1 MTTPRLDRR
10 LAILRG
16 KREGA
21 FDRDQYYLEQ
31 AERARV
37 SRKVRSLLRRM
48 QPLTLV
54 TPRWSQPRR
63 FLDDVAVDL
72 MLGEPAVRCRTLS
85 LQPLEGRTPHQ
96 AWAWIVLAITEFCGL
111 PIDGP
116 AWQVVSRHGFRH
128 VLRELLVRADAG
140 ERRCLMIH
148 GLEHIHVEALRDL
161 MEVFEDH
168 VHHRAGEA
176 RFNLALAGSIDAP
189 HFEFVGMERIVLPDF
204 SEREALEA
212 LVEHLG
218 PVELPRLRSLV
229 ALVGGLPAILD
240 ALGTEASDRLSEVVA
255 DRRALWRVLG
265 GLALEIR
272 RSFEIVAADDR
283 LLERLEE
290 LARSGPLPEDPAT
303 DDALGRAG
311 LTRVDGPARRRR
323 TSLRAPALGDLALA
337 S

>member
-1 MTTPRLDRR
+1 MHTPRLDRR

-21 FDRDQYYLEQ
+21 FDRDQYYLEH
-31 AERARV
+31 AERARAA
-37 SRKVRSLLRRM
+37 RKVRSLLRRM
-48 QPLTLV
+48 QPVTLV

-96 AWAWIVLAITEFCGL
+96 AWSWIVLAITEFCGL

-128 VLRELLVRADAG
+128 VLRELLAKADEG

-168 VHHRAGEA
+168 VHHREGEA

-189 HFEFVGMERIVLPDF
+189 HFEFGGMERIVLPDF
-204 SEREALEA
+204 SESEALEA

-218 PVELPRLRSLV
+218 PLDLPRLRSVV
-229 ALVGGLPAILD
+229 ALVGGIPALLD
-240 ALGTEASDRLSEVVA
+240 TLGGEAADRLSEVLA
-255 DRRALWRVLG
+255 DRRSVWRVLG
-265 GLALEIR
+265 NLAIEIQR
-272 RSFEIVAADDR
+272 TFDIVASDDR
-283 LLERLEE
+283 LLGRLEE
-290 LARSGPLPEDPAT
+290 IARNGPQPEDPSR

-311 LTRVDGPARRRR
+311 LTRVDGPGVRRQ
-323 TSLRAPALGDLALA
+323 TSLRAPVLGDLALA